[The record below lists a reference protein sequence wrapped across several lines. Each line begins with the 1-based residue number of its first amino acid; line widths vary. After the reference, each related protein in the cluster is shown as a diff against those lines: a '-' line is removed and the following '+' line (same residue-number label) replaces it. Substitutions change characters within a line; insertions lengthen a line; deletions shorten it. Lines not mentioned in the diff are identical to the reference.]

1 MISVVT
7 QLARMPHRRL
17 RLPLPCPDLCE
28 YFIQLKQAP
37 LFPLVLCQANLQ
49 AKGKVEGAE
58 QAEAENG
65 ALTGADLL
73 LGEALEQVVA
83 QMAHAVDEV
92 EDKGEAE
99 ADLDEALDGKGQGG
113 EAGDQALRLD
123 VEAGEGRNQVGEEVG
138 IGGAG
143 ERAAGDTRP
152 GRGGEP
158 GLRALV
164 DAKMGGDGTLQ
175 ALLGEDVLALGRR
188 QVGGLDGTRRES
200 RHVSFEEGDGNGFG
214 IRSRGPV
221 VLSRES
227 LPSLGGGNARSHGQT
242 GHVLAKGG

>member
-1 MISVVT
+1 MANRPRHFNLYRPRIVRSMISVVT
-7 QLARMPHRRL
+7 QLARMPYRRL

-37 LFPLVLCQANLQ
+37 LFSLLPCQANLQ
-49 AKGKVEGAE
+49 AKSKVEGAE

-65 ALTGADLL
+65 AFAGADLL
-73 LGEALEQVVA
+73 LGESLEQVVA
-83 QMAHAVDEV
+83 QMTHAVDEV
-92 EDKGEAE
+92 EDKGEAK
-99 ADLDEALDGKGQGG
+99 ADLDKALDSKGQGS

-138 IGGAG
+138 VGGAG
-143 ERAAGDTRP
+143 ERAAGDTGP

-164 DAKMGGDGTLQ
+164 DAEMGGDGTLQ

-188 QVGGLDGTRRES
+188 HVGSLDGTRSES
-200 RHVSFEEGDGNGFG
+200 RCVSFEEG
-214 IRSRGPV
+214 S
-221 VLSRES
+221 
-227 LPSLGGGNARSHGQT
+227 GG
-242 GHVLAKGG
+242 